1 MAKIICNDLDH
12 TNVVDNKLVSKILFP
27 FNDSKHAPSVFG
39 HALTIAKLQ
48 GASITVVSIVNKDI
62 SKGWV
67 NGTPSRQSS
76 MSLSS
81 VDILKKGIKK
91 LEEQAKKYKIP
102 FDHTII
108 PSRTVADS
116 ILTLINSQKIDL
128 VVMGTKGNAMW
139 KEMLMGRV
147 SSTVGI
153 NAKCPVLLVK

>member
-1 MAKIICNDLDH
+1 MAKIICNDLDNC
-12 TNVVDNKLVSKILFP
+12 NVADNKLVSKILFP
-27 FNDSKHAPSVFG
+27 FKDSKHAPNVFG

-62 SKGWV
+62 AGRWV

-76 MSLSS
+76 VSLGS

-91 LEEQAKKYKIP
+91 LENLAKKFNVP

-108 PSRTVADS
+108 PSRKVSDS
-116 ILTLINSQKIDL
+116 ILSLIDSQKIDL